1 MPDNF
6 YTLAP
11 VDQQVALAY
20 AQTLF
25 AEWLKKNPNRAP
37 DASPHL
43 EFLKFLKFLKF
54 LQNSVSVA
62 QDLRY
67 RSTGSLDPL
76 R

>member
-6 YTLAP
+6 YTLDP

-37 DASPHL
+37 DASLH
-43 EFLKFLKFLKF
+43 LKF
-54 LQNSVSVA
+54 LQDSVSVA

-67 RSTGSLDPL
+67 RSTGSLGPF

>member
-6 YTLAP
+6 YTLDP

-37 DASPHL
+37 GCITASGVPEVPEVPSEQRL
-43 EFLKFLKFLKF
+43 CG
-54 LQNSVSVA
+54 A
-62 QDLRY
+62 
-67 RSTGSLDPL
+67 GPPL
-76 R
+76 S

>member
-1 MPDNF
+1 MADNF
-6 YTLAP
+6 YTLDP
-11 VDQQVALAY
+11 IDQQVALAY

-43 EFLKFLKFLKF
+43 EFLKFL
-54 LQNSVSVA
+54 QDRVSVA

-67 RSTGSLDPL
+67 RSTGSLEPL

>member
-6 YTLAP
+6 YTLDP
-11 VDQQVALAY
+11 VDQQIALAY

-25 AEWLKKNPNRAP
+25 AEWLKKNPNRKP
-37 DASPHL
+37 GESVHL
-43 EFLKFLKFLKF
+43 EFLKL
-54 LQNSVSVA
+54 LQDSVSVA

>member
-6 YTLAP
+6 YTLDP
-11 VDQQVALAY
+11 VDQQIALAY

-25 AEWLKKNPNRAP
+25 AEWLAKNPNRKP
-37 DASPHL
+37 EDSVHL
-43 EFLKFLKFLKF
+43 EFLNL
-54 LQNSVSVA
+54 LQDSVSVA

>member
-6 YTLAP
+6 YTLDP
-11 VDQQVALAY
+11 VDQQIALAY

-25 AEWLKKNPNRAP
+25 AEWLAKNPNRKP
-37 DASPHL
+37 GESVQL
-43 EFLKFLKFLKF
+43 EFLKL
-54 LQNSVSVA
+54 LQDSVSVA

>member
-6 YTLAP
+6 YTLDP

-37 DASPHL
+37 DASLHL
-43 EFLKFLKFLKF
+43 EFLKFL
-54 LQNSVSVA
+54 QDSVSVA

-67 RSTGSLDPL
+67 RSTGSLGPL

>member
-6 YTLAP
+6 YTLYP
-11 VDQQVALAY
+11 VDQQIALAY

-25 AEWLKKNPNRAP
+25 AEWLAKNPNRKP
-37 DASPHL
+37 GESVHL
-43 EFLKFLKFLKF
+43 AFLKL
-54 LQNSVSVA
+54 LQDSLSVA

-67 RSTGSLDPL
+67 RSTGSLDQL

>member
-6 YTLAP
+6 YTLDP
-11 VDQQVALAY
+11 VDQQIALAY

-43 EFLKFLKFLKF
+43 EFRKF
-54 LQNSVSVA
+54 LQDSVSVA

>member
-1 MPDNF
+1 MADNF
-6 YTLAP
+6 YTLDP
-11 VDQQVALAY
+11 IDQQVALAY

-43 EFLKFLKFLKF
+43 EFLKL
-54 LQNSVSVA
+54 LQDSVSVA

>member
-6 YTLAP
+6 YTLDP
-11 VDQQVALAY
+11 VDQQIALAY

-25 AEWLKKNPNRAP
+25 AEWLAINPNRKP
-37 DASPHL
+37 EDSVHL
-43 EFLKFLKFLKF
+43 EFLKL
-54 LQNSVSVA
+54 LQDSVSVA

-67 RSTGSLDPL
+67 RSTGSLDQL

>member
-6 YTLAP
+6 YTLDP

-37 DASPHL
+37 DASLHL
-43 EFLKFLKFLKF
+43 AFLNF

-67 RSTGSLDPL
+67 RSTGSLGPL

>member
-6 YTLAP
+6 YTLDP

-25 AEWLKKNPNRAP
+25 AEWLRKNPNRAP

-43 EFLKFLKFLKF
+43 EFLKFLKF

>member
-6 YTLAP
+6 YTLDP
-11 VDQQVALAY
+11 VDQQIALAY

-37 DASPHL
+37 DTSPHL
-43 EFLKFLKFLKF
+43 EFLKL
-54 LQNSVSVA
+54 LQDSVSVA

-67 RSTGSLDPL
+67 RSTGSLGPL